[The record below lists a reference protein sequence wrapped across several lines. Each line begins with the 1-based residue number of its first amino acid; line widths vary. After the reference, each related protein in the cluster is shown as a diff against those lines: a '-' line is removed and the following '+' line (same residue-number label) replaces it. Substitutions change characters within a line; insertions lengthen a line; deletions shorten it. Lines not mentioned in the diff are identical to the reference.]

1 VRLWFLGFVNIS
13 AKGYNH
19 SIKNNKRSLMELS
32 GSVIVLGILTAS
44 VVLFVT
50 DRLRVDLVAMLVLL
64 SLLVFGIVPENEI
77 LSGFSSPA
85 TMTVAAMFI
94 ISAGLQRTG
103 IVRFIAGRL
112 HVLVGKGKKRLAP
125 IMMLT
130 CGFFSAFTNNTAT
143 VAVLMPVTLKLS
155 VERGINPSRI
165 LMPLS
170 FAAQFG
176 GVCTLIGTTTNLL
189 VNTLAVEHGAEPFK
203 MFEFAQLGV
212 VCFVV
217 GVFYMLFASK
227 YLLKDSAKM
236 SDVAAEYRLK
246 DYVTE
251 MRVLPGSPLIG
262 QKGVENDLTNLGNDT
277 STIRILEIVRE
288 GKMLWAPQTSEIKE
302 GDLLLIRGDVGKVM
316 ESESLLKIE
325 DWAEGNLNDVYLRG
339 DDITLV
345 EVVVPSGSGIIGR
358 TLTQLDFYWR
368 YHAAVLGVRR
378 RGEVLRDRIAH
389 IGFREGDTLLL
400 QGHKQDLSQ
409 IANAKDFMLLQDLS
423 TLRLKK
429 RRSVIA
435 FMILIWV
442 LLAAST
448 GFLSI
453 LAASLIGAVG
463 MIVTRC
469 LTAAEAYDAID
480 FKVVVLLAGL
490 IPLGMAM
497 ENTGLVQNI
506 VDMMILHVGQYGP
519 FVSMAVLYLMTVVL
533 TSVMSNA
540 ATAVLL
546 APIGFALADGFSVDA
561 KPFLMAV
568 TFAASTCFSTPV
580 GYQTNVMIYGP
591 GAYKYLDFLKV
602 GLPLNIIFFV
612 ISVTLIPLLWPF

>member
-1 VRLWFLGFVNIS
+1 MEPSS
-13 AKGYNH
+13 AAVVLT
-19 SIKNNKRSLMELS
+19 ILM
-32 GSVIVLGILTAS
+32 GS

-50 DRLRVDLVAMLVLL
+50 DRLRVDLVAMIVLIA
-64 SLLVFGIVPENEI
+64 LLVTGVVPESDI

-94 ISAGLQRTG
+94 ISAGLRRTG
-103 IVRFIAGRL
+103 IVRYMASRL
-112 HVLVGKGKKRLAP
+112 HLLVGEGKERLTP
-125 IMMLT
+125 ILMVT

-143 VAVLMPVTLKLS
+143 VAVLIPVSLKLS
-155 VERGINPSRI
+155 AERGLNPSRV

-189 VNTLAVEHGAEPFK
+189 VNAVAVEHGLEPFK
-203 MFEFAQLGV
+203 MFEFAQLGII
-212 VCFVV
+212 CFVV
-217 GVFYMLFASK
+217 GTIYMLFASK
-227 YLLKDSAKM
+227 YLLKDQAQLL
-236 SDVAAEYRLK
+236 DATAEYRLN
-246 DYVTE
+246 DYMTE
-251 MRVLPGSPLIG
+251 MKVLPDSPLT
-262 QKGVENDLTNLGNDT
+262 KLGNET
-277 STIRILEIVRE
+277 STVRVLEIVRE
-288 GKMLWAPQTSEIKE
+288 GRMIWAPQTTEIKE
-302 GDLLLIRGDVGKVM
+302 GDLLLIRGDIGKVM
-316 ESESLLKIE
+316 ESETLLKIE
-325 DWAEGNLNDVYLRG
+325 DWAEGNLNDIHLKS

-345 EVVVPSGSGIIGR
+345 EVVIPSGSSIIGK

-378 RGEVLRDRIAH
+378 RGEVLHERISK
-389 IGFREGDTLLL
+389 IDFREGDTLLL
-400 QGHKQDLSQ
+400 QGHKQDLAQ
-409 IANAKDFMLLQDLS
+409 ISDEKGFMFLQDLS

-435 FMILIWV
+435 FMILVWM

-453 LAASLIGAVG
+453 LTAALIGAVG

-469 LTAAEAYDAID
+469 LSASEAYESVD
-480 FKVVVLLAGL
+480 FKVIVLLAGL

-497 ENTGLVQNI
+497 ENSGLVEVI
-506 VDMMILHVGQYGP
+506 VDFMILHVGQYGP
-519 FVSMAVLYLMTVVL
+519 YISLAVLYFMTVLL
-533 TSVMSNA
+533 TSLMSNA

-546 APIGFALADGFSVDA
+546 APIALALADGFAVDT

-591 GAYKYLDFLKV
+591 GGYKYIDFLRV
-602 GLPLNIIFFV
+602 GLPLNLIFFV
-612 ISVTLIPLLWPF
+612 ISVTLIPLFWPF

>member
-1 VRLWFLGFVNIS
+1 MEPS
-13 AKGYNH
+13 
-19 SIKNNKRSLMELS
+19 SIAVVLTILM
-32 GSVIVLGILTAS
+32 GS

-50 DRLRVDLVAMLVLL
+50 DKLRVDLVAMIVLIA
-64 SLLVFGIVPENEI
+64 LLVTGSVPESDI

-103 IVRFIAGRL
+103 IVRYMAGRL
-112 HVLVGKGKKRLAP
+112 HLLVGESKERLTP
-125 IMMLT
+125 ILMMT

-143 VAVLMPVTLKLS
+143 VAVLIPVSLKLS
-155 VERGINPSRI
+155 AERGLNPSRV

-189 VNTLAVEHGAEPFK
+189 VNAFAVEHGLEPFK
-203 MFEFAQLGV
+203 MFEFAQLGII
-212 VCFVV
+212 CFVV
-217 GVFYMLFASK
+217 GTVYMLFASK
-227 YLLKDSAKM
+227 YLLKDKAQLL
-236 SDVAAEYRLK
+236 DVTAEYRLN
-246 DYVTE
+246 DYMTE
-251 MRVLPGSPLIG
+251 MKVLPDSPLIG
-262 QKGVENDLTNLGNDT
+262 QKGIENDLTKLGNET
-277 STIRILEIVRE
+277 SAVSVLEIVRE
-288 GKMLWAPQTSEIKE
+288 GRMIWAPQTTDIKE
-302 GDLLLIRGDVGKVM
+302 SDLLLIRGDIGKVM
-316 ESESLLKIE
+316 ESEARLKIE
-325 DWAEGNLNDVYLRG
+325 DWAEGNLNDVHLES

-345 EVVVPSGSGIIGR
+345 EVVIPSGSNIIGR

-378 RGEVLRDRIAH
+378 RGDVLHERISK
-389 IGFREGDTLLL
+389 IDFREGDTLLL
-400 QGHKQDLSQ
+400 QGHKQDLAQ
-409 IANAKDFMLLQDLS
+409 ISDEKDFMFLQDLS

-435 FMILIWV
+435 FMILMWM

-453 LAASLIGAVG
+453 LSAALIGAVG

-469 LTAAEAYDAID
+469 LSAAEAYESID

-490 IPLGMAM
+490 IPLGVAM
-497 ENTGLVQNI
+497 ENSGLVEVI
-506 VDMMILHVGQYGP
+506 VEFMILYVGQYGP
-519 FVSMAVLYLMTVVL
+519 YITLAVLYFMTVVL
-533 TSVMSNA
+533 TSLMSNA

-546 APIGFALADGFSVDA
+546 APIALALADGFAVDS

-568 TFAASTCFSTPV
+568 TFAASTCFATPV

-591 GAYKYLDFLKV
+591 GGYKYLDFLRV
-602 GLPLNIIFFV
+602 GLPLNAIFFV
-612 ISVTLIPLLWPF
+612 ISVTLIPLFWPF